1 MQAQRLAREGHA
13 PQVRSDVQDGLRQM
27 VMAGPSDRRNFKG
40 TLPQTERRNFSAV
53 GYDEAMRRARQMV
66 PILRERAARSEDARV
81 LIRENEQLLHESGLL
96 RFHQPRSF
104 GGMELDF
111 VAVVD
116 IPAELARGCPSTA
129 WNVGNLGCHHWIL
142 GYYDPATQHEVWD
155 ANPDALIASSIAL
168 AAGRGRKADG
178 GFVINGRWPFSSA
191 VENSDWNMLAVSIY
205 GDDDK
210 TPIDWRLCLVP
221 KSDYE
226 IIDTWYAMGM
236 AATGS
241 KDVAVS
247 ELFVPERRALPL
259 LRCRGGSEHPGA
271 ALNPGA
277 LYRIPI
283 VAASSH
289 PLAPAALGAAE
300 GAYELFIE
308 RMAARAGTYT
318 GARVADFQ
326 AVQIKVARAR
336 CLIDSAR
343 DLLRQSAIAF
353 QAAAQRN
360 EAPDLETKLRF
371 RAHSAFAVNQSR
383 EAVETLWSC
392 YGAQGLYVRDPLQRH
407 LRDVLAINQHFSFN
421 FDIAGGAYGLLALGG
436 RYANPTM

>member
-1 MQAQRLAREGHA
+1 
-13 PQVRSDVQDGLRQM
+13 M
-27 VMAGPSDRRNFKG
+27 VLAGPSDRSDVVG
-40 TLPQTERRNFSAV
+40 TLPQTERRDFSAV
-53 GYDEAMRRARQMV
+53 GYAEAMRRARAMV
-66 PILRERAARSEDARV
+66 PILRERAARAEDARM
-81 LIRENEQLLHESGLL
+81 LLRENEQLLHESGLF
-96 RFHQPRSF
+96 RFHQPKSF

-129 WNVGNLGCHHWIL
+129 WNVGNVACHHWIL

-191 VENSDWNMLAVSIY
+191 VDNSDWNMLAVSIY
-205 GDDDK
+205 DGDGK
-210 TPIDWRLCLVP
+210 TPVDWRLCLVP

-226 IIDTWYAMGM
+226 VIDTWYAMGM

-259 LRCRGGSEHPGA
+259 LRCRGGSGHPGA
-271 ALNPGA
+271 ALSPGP

-300 GAYELFIE
+300 GAYELFLE
-308 RMAARAGTYT
+308 TMATRAGTYT

-392 YGAQGLYVRDPLQRH
+392 YGAQGLYTRDPLQRH
-407 LRDVLAINQHFSFN
+407 LRDVLAISQHFSFN
-421 FDIAGGAYGLLALGG
+421 FDIAGAAYGLHALGG

>member
-1 MQAQRLAREGHA
+1 
-13 PQVRSDVQDGLRQM
+13 
-27 VMAGPSDRRNFKG
+27 MAGPSDRSNFKG

-191 VENSDWNMLAVSIY
+191 VDNSDWNMLAVSIY
-205 GDDDK
+205 GDDGK

-241 KDVAVS
+241 RDVAVS

-421 FDIAGGAYGLLALGG
+421 FDIAGAAYGLLALGG

>member
-1 MQAQRLAREGHA
+1 MRPERPNES
-13 PQVRSDVQDGLRQM
+13 V
-27 VMAGPSDRRNFKG
+27 G
-40 TLPQTERRNFSAV
+40 TLPQTQRRDFSAID
-53 GYDEAMRRARQMV
+53 YDEAMRRARDIV
-66 PILRERAARSEDARV
+66 PILRQRAQQAEDARM
-81 LIRENEQLLHESGLL
+81 LIRENEQLLHESGLF
-96 RFHQPRSF
+96 RFHQPKVF

-111 VAVVD
+111 LAVVD

-129 WNVGNLGCHHWIL
+129 WSVGNVACHHWIL
-142 GYYDPATQHEVWD
+142 GYYDPATQREVWD
-155 ANPDALIASSIAL
+155 ANPDAVIASSIAL
-168 AAGRGRKADG
+168 AAGRGRKTDG

-191 VENSDWNMLAVSIY
+191 VDNSEWNMLAVSIY
-205 GDDDK
+205 GDDGK
-210 TPIDWRLCLVP
+210 APIDWRLCLVP

-236 AATGS
+236 VATGS
-241 KDVAVS
+241 KDIAVA

-259 LRCRGGSEHPGA
+259 LRCRGGLEHPGA
-271 ALNPGA
+271 ALSNGP
-277 LYRIPI
+277 LFRIPI

-300 GAYELFIE
+300 GAYELFVE
-308 RMAARAGTYT
+308 AMAKRTGTYT

-343 DLLRQSAIAF
+343 YLLRHSAIEL
-353 QAAAQRN
+353 QAIAERN
-360 EAPDLETKLRF
+360 EAPDLKTKLRF

-392 YGAQGLYVRDPLQRH
+392 YGAQGLYTRDPLQRH

-421 FDIAGGAYGLLALGG
+421 FDIAGAACGLHALGG
-436 RYANPTM
+436 QYANPTL

>member
-1 MQAQRLAREGHA
+1 
-13 PQVRSDVQDGLRQM
+13 
-27 VMAGPSDRRNFKG
+27 MAGASEKGQQVG
-40 TLPQTERRNFSAV
+40 TLPQTVRRNFSDV
-53 GYDEAMRRARQMV
+53 GYDEAMRRAREIV
-66 PILRERAARSEDARV
+66 PLLRERARGAEEARGLTRDT
-81 LIRENEQLLHESGLL
+81 EQLLHETGLF
-96 RFHQPRSF
+96 RFHQPKAF

-111 VAVVD
+111 VAIVD

-129 WNVGNLGCHHWIL
+129 WNVGNLACHHWIL
-142 GYYDPATQHEVWD
+142 GYYAPETQREVWD

-168 AAGRGRKADG
+168 AAGRARKADG
-178 GFVINGRWPFSSA
+178 GYIVSGRWPFSSG
-191 VENSDWNMLAVSIY
+191 VDNSDWNMLAVTVFEDEGS
-205 GDDDK
+205 
-210 TPIDWRLCLVP
+210 PPVDWRLCLVP

-259 LRCRGGSEHPGA
+259 LRCRGGREHPGA
-271 ALNPGA
+271 ALNAGA
-277 LYRIPI
+277 LFAIPV

-300 GAYELFIE
+300 GALELFLAA
-308 RMAARAGTYT
+308 MAKRSGTYT

-353 QAAAQRN
+353 QAAAERDLV
-360 EAPDLETKLRF
+360 PDLETKDRK
-371 RAHSAFAVNQSR
+371 SV
-383 EAVETLWSC
+383 V
-392 YGAQGLYVRDPLQRH
+392 
-407 LRDVLAINQHFSFN
+407 
-421 FDIAGGAYGLLALGG
+421 
-436 RYANPTM
+436 

>member
-1 MQAQRLAREGHA
+1 MNKAA
-13 PQVRSDVQDGLRQM
+13 PV
-27 VMAGPSDRRNFKG
+27 G
-40 TLPQTERRNFSAV
+40 TLPQTVRRDFSAV
-53 GYDEAMRRARQMV
+53 GYDEAMQRARDIV
-66 PILRERAARSEDARV
+66 PILRERAAKGEDARM
-81 LIRENEQLLHESGLL
+81 LIRENEQLLHESGLF
-96 RFHQPRSF
+96 RFHQPKAF

-129 WNVGNLGCHHWIL
+129 WSVGNVACHHWIL
-142 GYYDPATQHEVWD
+142 GYYDPETQHEVWD
-155 ANPDALIASSIAL
+155 ATPDALIASSIAL
-168 AAGRGRKADG
+168 AAGRARKADG
-178 GFVINGRWPFSSA
+178 GFIVNGRWPFSSA
-191 VENSDWNMLAVSIY
+191 VDNSDWNMLAVSVY
-205 GDDDK
+205 DDDGT

-259 LRCRGGSEHPGA
+259 TRCRGGREHPGA
-271 ALNPGA
+271 ALNPGP
-277 LYRIPI
+277 LFRIPI

-300 GAYELFIE
+300 GAYELFLE
-308 RMAARAGTYT
+308 TMTKRAGTYT

-353 QAAAQRN
+353 QAAAERN
-360 EAPDLETKLRF
+360 EVPDLETKLRF
-371 RAHSAFAVNQSR
+371 RAHSAFAVSQAR

-392 YGAQGLYVRDPLQRH
+392 YGAQGLYTRDPLQRY

-421 FDIAGGAYGLLALGG
+421 FDIAGAAYGLLALGG

>member
-1 MQAQRLAREGHA
+1 
-13 PQVRSDVQDGLRQM
+13 
-27 VMAGPSDRRNFKG
+27 MAGPSDRSNFKG
-40 TLPQTERRNFSAV
+40 TLPQTERRDFSAV

-96 RFHQPRSF
+96 RFHQPKSF

-191 VENSDWNMLAVSIY
+191 VDNSDWNMLAVSIY
-205 GDDDK
+205 GDDGK

-421 FDIAGGAYGLLALGG
+421 FDIAGAAYGLRALGG

>member
-1 MQAQRLAREGHA
+1 MAGASKEGH
-13 PQVRSDVQDGLRQM
+13 QV
-27 VMAGPSDRRNFKG
+27 G
-40 TLPQTERRNFSAV
+40 TLPQAVRRDFSAV
-53 GYDEAMRRARQMV
+53 GYDEAMRRAREVV
-66 PILRERAARSEDARV
+66 PILRERAQRAEDARM
-81 LIRENEQLLHESGLL
+81 LIRENEQLLHESGLF
-96 RFHQPRSF
+96 RFHQPKAF
-104 GGMELDF
+104 GGMELPF

-129 WNVGNLGCHHWIL
+129 WNVGNVACHHWIL
-142 GYYDPATQHEVWD
+142 GYYEPETQREVWD

-168 AAGRGRKADG
+168 AAGRARKAQG
-178 GFVINGRWPFSSA
+178 GFIVNGRWPFSSA
-191 VENSDWNMLAVSIY
+191 VDNCDWNMLAVTVH
-205 GDDDK
+205 DDDGK

-241 KDVAVS
+241 KDIAVS

-300 GAYELFIE
+300 GAYELFLE
-308 RMAARAGTYT
+308 TMAKRAGTYT

-343 DLLRQSAIAF
+343 DFLRQSAIGL
-353 QAAAQRN
+353 QAAAQRD

-421 FDIAGGAYGLLALGG
+421 FDIAGAAYGLLALGG
-436 RYANPTM
+436 RYTNPTM